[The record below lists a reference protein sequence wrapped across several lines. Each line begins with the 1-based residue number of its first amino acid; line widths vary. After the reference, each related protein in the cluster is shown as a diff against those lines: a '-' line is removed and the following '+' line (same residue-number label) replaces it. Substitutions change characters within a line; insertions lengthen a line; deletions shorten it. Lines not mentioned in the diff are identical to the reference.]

1 MNDTDIK
8 QDRFYTL
15 LVIYLVLNIST
26 NRPLRDEVFPSQTR
40 LTNRWI
46 AASQSEVSICY
57 SSNHKFLQFFCLA
70 IALSTSD
77 TRTIN
82 YIMLLDNIMPYS
94 LIKMRN

>member
-15 LVIYLVLNIST
+15 LVIYLVLNIS
-26 NRPLRDEVFPSQTR
+26 RDEVFPSQTR